1 MRLSRFETLFVESKL
16 SRSDFSKFSG
26 APKGSVDSWFSLG
39 KFPEWTISWLN
50 LYLENMELRNTL
62 DKLNIT
68 IEMITG
74 QKPQIEITSRLQ
86 ILQESSNSERSRRAP
101 NVFPELLKQGI
112 VKLGDRLKFIN
123 RDEKFIDRDEW
134 ATVTKNAKIVWD
146 RDNNFYSV
154 SELAQIILETKSL
167 QGTLY
172 WVHELSGKTLL
183 ELSKNSS
190 PNLLS
195 TIELTNSS
203 PVEFTVNEKTI
214 SCSNWRDL
222 TVKFLKTIIEPDLV
236 MIDNLINHFQD
247 QSFSFLSQK
256 QSEKSSEV
264 SPGLWINWNLSAN
277 DTRKYLRKV
286 CEFLNINSRDVH
298 LNILFEK

>member
-1 MRLSRFETLFVESKL
+1 MRLSRFETLFAESKL

-50 LYLENMELRNTL
+50 LYLDNMELRNTL
-62 DKLNIT
+62 GKLNIT

-86 ILQESSNSERSRRAP
+86 ILQENSNNERSRRAP
-101 NVFPELLKQGI
+101 NVFPELLKQNVI
-112 VKLGDRLKFIN
+112 QLGDRL
-123 RDEKFIDRDEW
+123 KFIDRDEW
-134 ATVTKNAKIVWD
+134 ATVTKNAKVIWD
-146 RDNNFYSV
+146 RDSNFYSV
-154 SELAQIILETKSL
+154 SDLAQIILDTKSL

-203 PVEFTVNEKTI
+203 PVEFTVNDKTI
-214 SCSNWRDL
+214 SCSSWRDL

-256 QSEKSSEV
+256 QSEKSSEIF
-264 SPGLWINWNLSAN
+264 PDLWVNWNLSAN

-286 CEFLNINSRDVH
+286 CEYLDINSRDIH